1 VGQCEVART
10 CVHER
15 SSTHT
20 MGWIVVCI
28 VCLPRRCVVLRILGA
43 NMTVRTHNYRARWVR
58 DRWVSPIRR
67 PGPQCIAPKVPRL
80 YPCFGLLNLASTQ
93 LPRLRH

>member
-1 VGQCEVART
+1 MGQCELART

-28 VCLPRRCVVLRILGA
+28 VCLPRRCVVLRFLGA
-43 NMTVRTHNYRARWVR
+43 NMTVRTHNYRARWAR
-58 DRWVSPIRR
+58 DRCFANP
-67 PGPQCIAPKVPRL
+67 PPRSAVYRSQSTGL